1 MKQFLSRTS
10 PFVISEIKSL
20 IKPFFTGLPQGK
32 YNLYVLPKSYDI
44 EDYFWKLHKS
54 SPQEFVKA
62 ISQTLPPN
70 YNLISYEHFINIISI
85 EVV

>member
-1 MKQFLSRTS
+1 VKQFLSRTS

>member
-20 IKPFFTGLPQGK
+20 IKPFFTDLSPGK
-32 YNLYVLPKSYDI
+32 YSLYVLPKSYDI

-62 ISQTLPPN
+62 ITQTLPPN
-70 YNLISYEHFINIISI
+70 YNLISYDHLTNIISI
-85 EVV
+85 EVA